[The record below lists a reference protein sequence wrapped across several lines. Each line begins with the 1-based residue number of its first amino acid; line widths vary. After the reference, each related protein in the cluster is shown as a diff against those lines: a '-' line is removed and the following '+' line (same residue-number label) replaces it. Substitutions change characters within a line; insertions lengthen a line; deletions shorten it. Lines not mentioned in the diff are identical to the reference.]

1 MPSLFRRTGPARLA
15 THVALVTALA
25 VTGTARAASV
35 TWNAGSGNWTT
46 GTNWVGGAAPV
57 AADFAI
63 FGATDQTSDITVTLD
78 GNQSIAG
85 LTFGD
90 ANTLSGANWT
100 LASGS
105 PSSSALTLSG
115 TVNVNLPAFPSFSAG
130 QAVTISAPL
139 SGTAGF
145 TKLGTGLLILSS
157 SSTISGT
164 VVLGSSTANSGYQG
178 GIRVTN
184 NNALGTAI
192 VRQPAGGNNTL
203 QVLEL
208 ANGVTVGNG
217 VQMGGKDAGLPGI
230 RNVSGANTYT
240 GTASQFSTG
249 GGTTLEAAGGTFTF
263 AGLLTGTTVTTRV
276 LNVSGAATGIL
287 SGVVSGSFNQLNKLG
302 VGTWTLSGT
311 STLAGAVQL
320 ASGTLVLDGATVNT
334 GTGTFGNN
342 VTFGSNVANYGGA
355 GATLSY
361 LGRSTGSTLN
371 TGTITLSVGDNTV
384 SSTYGTSGT
393 TGITASALATRAV
406 GSTGNFVT
414 SGGSNGTTNKIVL
427 TTGSGNLPNPGI
439 YFNGSNFA
447 AYDSSGFI
455 RGIAYGS
462 DAGSVTSA
470 GGATVSGSYVQIT
483 GDVTAQNTATFTT
496 LNVSGSSNLALGAS
510 QTLTVNGILKSGNV
524 AGAPSISGGTGIQ
537 AASNAE
543 LVVRADGPND
553 SLTIA
558 TPILANGSNA
568 FTKSGAGTVTLSASN
583 ALSGQV
589 RVNGGTLAVAGILTG
604 TNTTTVLPG
613 GRLVVTGTI
622 NPVAAANTGTL
633 QVAPAAGNAVM
644 EVNGGTVN
652 TGLVA
657 ATVGSGAGANGSL
670 VVNSG
675 AFNVVSSSQKDLTLG
690 TGGQIGTPSFGGL
703 TVNGGS
709 VSVGG
714 YLVAGISTNGVGV
727 VNIQGGS
734 VSNNGAYG
742 ATLGATAP
750 SATANSLGVMNV
762 TGGTFAS
769 TNATF
774 SALLVGENA
783 TGILNVSGSGA
794 VNLGGAVA
802 NTGLRLG
809 ASNGAAFGVVN
820 LGGVGAGGGT
830 ISTNIVSR
838 GTGTGIF
845 NFHGGTLEA
854 RASIANTGTFM
865 TGLTAAYVYGEG
877 GTINTNGQDVT
888 IGQAFLAPAGSGV
901 TSIAVSGGAGYITT
915 PVVTLAG
922 GGGLGATA
930 VATIDSSGNLTGI
943 TVTNPGTGYT
953 SAPVVTLTGGGGSGA
968 VVGSVSIAANTSGGL
983 TKTGAGTL
991 TLAGASTYTGTTA
1004 VNAGTLAFTSTLAS
1018 PVVVS
1023 SGATLAASGTSTGSL
1038 TLNAGSALTAS
1049 TTGGLLTFNGVTVSG
1064 PTTLTLSGSIVNGT
1078 PYNLFKYGAGGLSGT
1093 SNFDSPY
1100 RITLTDDTVNQTLQG
1115 TVSVESLT
1123 WQGGAGTWENG
1134 EAGNWGGGQQF
1145 YAGDAATFAGS
1156 TATSVVTVVG
1166 SVLPST
1172 TTVSGTGST
1181 TLTGSG
1187 AIGGSASLVKSD
1199 AGTLTIETANS
1210 YSGGTTLNAGLL
1222 NVNNASALGSGVV
1235 TIAGGTLGNTSGAAV
1250 TLSSNVTQ
1258 SWTGDVAF
1266 AGADSLN
1273 MGNGRVTL
1281 GGSGTRTVTV
1291 SSGTLTV
1298 GGLTGTSVSGTIG
1311 FTKAGPGTL
1320 TLNPTAISGNVGS
1333 AVGDLTVADG
1343 TLNMG
1348 GFDLTTTG
1356 IAGSGTFTNGSN
1368 TTRWLLAVVSG
1379 TKTFDGSLQ
1388 DGSGTGK
1395 LGFNVSGG
1403 GTQIVNGNGS
1413 WSDTTTVNGAT
1424 TKLVLNGVNTGTS
1437 YTDLVG
1443 GPTLQFGNTA
1453 AIAAGSRVNLNG
1465 AQTATVI
1472 YATDGGDN
1480 AYAFGGSSNSTYNF
1494 VLDRATPGTNVTHPM
1509 SSANVG
1515 VAGFGG
1521 GTLSVNFT
1529 RGANVSGTATASFD
1543 QFNLGGGSGGST
1555 TVNPAIG
1562 TVVTIGS
1569 VTKSLNN
1576 SSQTL
1581 VLGGVTSGNTV
1592 TGVIS
1597 NGATLTGA
1605 NAISLTKA
1613 NTGTWTL
1620 SGNSTYTGTT
1630 AVLGGILSVNGDN
1643 FAATGAVTV
1652 AGGSLGG
1659 NGRLGGAIT
1668 VGTGGTIIPGASIGT
1683 LTGTQSLSFTD
1694 GSTYGYEINSTLAT
1708 ADLLRIGTDLNLS
1721 GTVTLSLTDL
1731 SSSTLIP
1738 QNTVLSLVNYGGSW
1752 NGGLLTYGG
1761 TALADGDQFTFG
1773 VNQFVINY
1781 NSTTQGSNVTAP
1793 VGANYLNLV
1802 AVPEPTFTLAAL
1814 ASLGLA
1820 GLMLRRRDS

>member
-1 MPSLFRRTGPARLA
+1 MTKTVPSRWHAAALVRLA
-15 THVALVTALA
+15 VFAA
-25 VTGTARAASV
+25 VCWGAAANAA
-35 TWNAGSGNWTT
+35 TIQWNADSGSWPTAA
-46 GTNWVGGAAPV
+46 NWVGV
-57 AADFAI
+57 AVPSGTDVAL
-63 FGATDQTSDITVTLD
+63 FGSNDQLYDSTITLD
-78 GNQSIAG
+78 GNQTIAG
-85 LTFGD
+85 LTFTD
-90 ANTLSGANWT
+90 ANTLSGVSWT
-100 LASGS
+100 LASGT
-105 PSSSALTLSG
+105 PASSRLTLSG
-115 TVNVNLPAFPSFSAG
+115 TVNVDLPAFPAFSTG
-130 QAVTISAPL
+130 QAATISAPL

-164 VVLGSSTANSGYQG
+164 VILGSSTANSGYQG

-184 NNALGTAI
+184 NNALGTAL

-208 ANGVTVGNG
+208 ANGVTVSNT
-217 VQMGGKDAGLPGI
+217 VQMGGKDMGLPGI

-240 GTASQFSTG
+240 GTAYQVSTG

-263 AGLLTGTTVTTRV
+263 AGLLSGTGVTGRV
-276 LNVSGAATGIL
+276 LNLSGAATGVL
-287 SGVVSGSFNQLNKLG
+287 SGSVTGTFTQLNKLG
-302 VGTWTLSGT
+302 VGTWTLSG
-311 STLAGAVQL
+311 SSAMGAAVQM
-320 ASGTLVLDGATVNT
+320 ASGTLVLDGAAGNF
-334 GTGTFGNN
+334 GTFGNN
-342 VTFGSNVANYGGA
+342 ITFGSSVANYGGA

-384 SSTYGTSGT
+384 LSTYGTSGT
-393 TGITASALATRAV
+393 TGITASVLAARAV

-427 TTGSGNLPNPGI
+427 TTGSGNLLNPGI

-447 AYDSSGFI
+447 AYDSTGFV
-455 RGIAYGS
+455 RGINYGT

-470 GGATVSGSYVQIT
+470 GGATVSGSFVQIT

-496 LNVSGSSNLALGAS
+496 LNVSGSSNLTLGGG

-524 AGAPSISGGTGIQ
+524 AGSPSISGGTGIQ
-537 AASNAE
+537 PATGAE
-543 LVVRADGPND
+543 LVVRADGAND

-583 ALSGQV
+583 ALTGQV
-589 RVNGGTLAVAGILTG
+589 RVNGGTLTVAGILTG

-613 GRLVVTGTI
+613 GKLVVTGTI

-727 VNIQGGS
+727 VNIRGGA
-734 VSNNGAYG
+734 VATNGAYG
-742 ATLGATAP
+742 GTLGATAP

-802 NTGLRLG
+802 NTGLRLA
-809 ASNGAAFGVVN
+809 ASNTAAYGIAN
-820 LGGVGAGGGT
+820 LGGVGTGGGT
-830 ISTNIVSR
+830 ISTNIVAK

-865 TGLTAAYVYGEG
+865 TGLTAAYIYGEG
-877 GTINTNGQDVT
+877 GTINTNGQDIT

-922 GGGLGATA
+922 GGGVGATA

-943 TVTNPGTGYT
+943 TVTNPGTDYT
-953 SAPVVTLTGGGGSGA
+953 SAPVVTLTGGGGSG
-968 VVGSVSIAANTSGGL
+968 VVIGSVSISANTSGGL

-991 TLAGASTYTGTTA
+991 RLAGASTYTGTTA
-1004 VNAGTLAFTSTLAS
+1004 VNAGTLNFTSTLAS
-1018 PVVVS
+1018 NITVASGATIAATGTTSGSLSLS
-1023 SGATLAASGTSTGSL
+1023 SGATL
-1038 TLNAGSALTAS
+1038 TAS
-1049 TTGGLLTFNGVTVSG
+1049 TAGTYVTANGVSIAPSTNLVI
-1064 PTTLTLSGSIVNGT
+1064 SGSVTSGT
-1078 PYNLFKYGAGGLSGT
+1078 PYTLFKYGAGGVSGT
-1093 SNFDSPY
+1093 GNFVSPF
-1100 RITLTDDTVNQTLQG
+1100 RVVLTDDAVNKLIKGTATTL
-1115 TVSVESLT
+1115 SLT
-1123 WQGGAGTWENG
+1123 WGGTSGTWNN
-1134 EAGNWGGGQQF
+1134 AGAADWTGGNQF
-1145 YAGDAATFAGS
+1145 YAGDTVAFASAGS
-1156 TATSVVTVVG
+1156 TNTV
-1166 SVLPST
+1166 
-1172 TTVSGTGST
+1172 TVSGTVLPTAT
-1181 TLTGSG
+1181 TVNATSDYVFTGSG
-1187 AIGGSASLVKSD
+1187 NIGGSTSFVKD
-1199 AGTLTIETANS
+1199 GTGAVTLATANS
-1210 YSGGTTLNAGLL
+1210 YAGGTTLNAGTL

-1266 AGADSLN
+1266 AGPDSLT

-1298 GGLTGTSVSGTIG
+1298 GGITGTSVSGTLG

-1320 TLNPTAISGNVGS
+1320 TLNPTAISGALGS

-1343 TLNMG
+1343 TLTMG
-1348 GFDLTTTG
+1348 AFDLSTTG
-1356 IAGSGTFTNGSN
+1356 LAGSGTIANGSN
-1368 TTRWLLAVVSG
+1368 TTRWLLAAVSG

-1388 DGSGTGK
+1388 DGGGTGR
-1395 LGFNVSGG
+1395 LGFSVSGG
-1403 GTQIVNGNGS
+1403 GTQVVNGNGN
-1413 WSDTTTVNGAT
+1413 WSDTTTINGAT

-1472 YATDGGDN
+1472 YATDGSDN
-1480 AYAFGGSSNSTYNF
+1480 AYAYGGNSNSTLNF
-1494 VLDRATPGTNVTHPM
+1494 VLDRATAGTNVTHPM
-1509 SSANVG
+1509 STPGVG

-1521 GTLSVNFT
+1521 GTFSVNFS
-1529 RGANVSGTATASFD
+1529 RGSNVSGTATASFD

-1555 TVNPAIG
+1555 TINPDVG
-1562 TVVTIGS
+1562 TVVTVGS
-1569 VTKSLNN
+1569 VTKALNAAA
-1576 SSQTL
+1576 QTL
-1581 VLGGVTSGNTV
+1581 GLGGVTTGNTV

-1597 NGATLTGA
+1597 NGVGTIAVVK
-1605 NAISLTKA
+1605 S
-1613 NTGTWTL
+1613 NTSTWTL

-1630 AVLGGILSVNGDN
+1630 AVLGGILNVNGDN
-1643 FAATGAVTV
+1643 SAATGAVTV

-1659 NGRLGGAIT
+1659 TGSLGGAIT

-1683 LTGTQSLSFTD
+1683 LTGTQSVSFTD
-1694 GSTYGYEINSTLAT
+1694 GSTYGYEINSASVL
-1708 ADLLRIGTDLNLS
+1708 ADLLRVGTNLNLS
-1721 GTVTLSLTDL
+1721 GTVTLALTDL

-1738 QNTVLSLVNYGGSW
+1738 QNTVLSLVNYAGSW
-1752 NGGLLTYGG
+1752 NGGLLTFGG

-1773 VNQFVINY
+1773 VNQFLIDY
-1781 NSTTQGSNVTAP
+1781 NSTTQGSNVTTP

-1802 AVPEPTFTLAAL
+1802 AVPEPTITLAAL

-1820 GLMLRRRDS
+1820 GLMLRRRSS